1 MKKKRVLLLSVLLL
15 TLAGC
20 SNDDESELDGY
31 NYVQE
36 FRDEN
41 SKDNFIGTWHV
52 LHHGNGWGLSE
63 EYEAGEVTV
72 TFTKNGE
79 MQVFNKREDQRPFP
93 TGTSTYS
100 FVDIERSIFTGEPRT
115 CISFG
120 FLFTYSY
127 TFDKGFLYLSQ
138 EAFDGAGYSLRKLK

>member
-1 MKKKRVLLLSVLLL
+1 MKKNYILWISVSLLM
-15 TLAGC
+15 LAGC
-20 SNDDESELDGY
+20 SSDDETELDDY
-31 NYVQE
+31 SYVQE
-36 FRDEN
+36 FNDEN

-93 TGTSTYS
+93 TGKLAYS

-120 FLFTYSY
+120 FFFTYSY

-138 EAFDGAGYSLRKLK
+138 EAFDGDGYTFQKLK